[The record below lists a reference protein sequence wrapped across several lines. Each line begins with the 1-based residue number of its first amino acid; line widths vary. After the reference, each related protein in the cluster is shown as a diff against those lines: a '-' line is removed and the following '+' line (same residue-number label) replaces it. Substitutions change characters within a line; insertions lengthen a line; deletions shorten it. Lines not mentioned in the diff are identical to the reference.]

1 MNASASKC
9 HKAMPNRGAL
19 VTGFVTGCD
28 CHTTPL
34 RVRDRWT
41 ITAVLP
47 GNHAD
52 RAVTRTCVKSVT
64 GRPRGTLA
72 GALSRCHTP
81 FKGVTALRPHV
92 PVAKSHDGVQPRPDQ
107 RARSKRKRPATNP
120 RESGPP
126 ILAARRAYA
135 RAILTELRTNFEEEG
150 LDEWASSE
158 DERGGAGDQ
167 RGNGRV
173 GSRVCWR
180 SAIHERR
187 QQRRQTNRKRT
198 FRDLPRLPVARSVR
212 QLRRGYETRC
222 GLLGWALARSDAA
235 LKLSC
240 RASKSSRRPEGRRA
254 PRALPCWSH
263 QNRRPRGVKRR
274 SLPAQGSGK
283 GVEIVITKGLY
294 GAPTPPKSQS
304 QTQTLR
310 NLVETAHDPP
320 VSRSAVFASEHHEA
334 RRCRCPSCGAAQGQ
348 DCTET
353 DSESIRR
360 RGPRWHHRARHAA
373 AVGHDP
379 DRAGERSSNAA
390 RMHSAPT
397 ARRPRPAPPRMMR
410 PAPAGSLPERLR
422 AVLRPYSRDSDPEA
436 VQITLAGAGLR
447 LSVQSVQ
454 TWLDALDDGRR
465 KP

>member
-1 MNASASKC
+1 M
-9 HKAMPNRGAL
+9 
-19 VTGFVTGCD
+19 
-28 CHTTPL
+28 
-34 RVRDRWT
+34 
-41 ITAVLP
+41 
-47 GNHAD
+47 
-52 RAVTRTCVKSVT
+52 
-64 GRPRGTLA
+64 
-72 GALSRCHTP
+72 
-81 FKGVTALRPHV
+81 
-92 PVAKSHDGVQPRPDQ
+92 
-107 RARSKRKRPATNP
+107 
-120 RESGPP
+120 
-126 ILAARRAYA
+126 
-135 RAILTELRTNFEEEG
+135 
-150 LDEWASSE
+150 
-158 DERGGAGDQ
+158 
-167 RGNGRV
+167 
-173 GSRVCWR
+173 
-180 SAIHERR
+180 
-187 QQRRQTNRKRT
+187 
-198 FRDLPRLPVARSVR
+198 
-212 QLRRGYETRC
+212 
-222 GLLGWALARSDAA
+222 
-235 LKLSC
+235 
-240 RASKSSRRPEGRRA
+240 
-254 PRALPCWSH
+254 
-263 QNRRPRGVKRR
+263 
-274 SLPAQGSGK
+274 
-283 GVEIVITKGLY
+283 ITKGLY

>member
-158 DERGGAGDQ
+158 DEEALAGINEAMAALAPVCAGDPRFTSDAS
-167 RGNGRV
+167 RGDRRIESELFETCRGCPLLEACDSFAEATRPAAGYWAGRWRGQMPRSSYLAELRSRV
-173 GSRVCWR
+173 DAQKVAEPREHSPVGVTKTVAREGSNVDHFPRREVGKGSR
-180 SAIHERR
+180 S
-187 QQRRQTNRKRT
+187 
-198 FRDLPRLPVARSVR
+198 
-212 QLRRGYETRC
+212 
-222 GLLGWALARSDAA
+222 
-235 LKLSC
+235 
-240 RASKSSRRPEGRRA
+240 
-254 PRALPCWSH
+254 
-263 QNRRPRGVKRR
+263 
-274 SLPAQGSGK
+274 
-283 GVEIVITKGLY
+283 
-294 GAPTPPKSQS
+294 
-304 QTQTLR
+304 
-310 NLVETAHDPP
+310 
-320 VSRSAVFASEHHEA
+320 
-334 RRCRCPSCGAAQGQ
+334 
-348 DCTET
+348 
-353 DSESIRR
+353 
-360 RGPRWHHRARHAA
+360 
-373 AVGHDP
+373 
-379 DRAGERSSNAA
+379 
-390 RMHSAPT
+390 
-397 ARRPRPAPPRMMR
+397 
-410 PAPAGSLPERLR
+410 
-422 AVLRPYSRDSDPEA
+422 
-436 VQITLAGAGLR
+436 
-447 LSVQSVQ
+447 
-454 TWLDALDDGRR
+454 
-465 KP
+465 